1 MPRVKAVG
9 LVFTLVGI
17 VLTVT
22 LQVAVFPFTVFA
34 VITAVPTAFAVT
46 LPVLL
51 TAATL
56 LLLVYHLQVLFFAS
70 LGKTV
75 PLRV

>member
-1 MPRVKAVG
+1 MPKVSAVG
-9 LVFTLVGI
+9 LILTPVGTG
-17 VLTVT
+17 LTVT
-22 LQVAVFPFTVFA
+22 LQVAFFPFTVFA

-70 LGKTV
+70 FGKTV
-75 PLRV
+75 LLRV

>member
-1 MPRVKAVG
+1 MPKVSAVG
-9 LVFTLVGI
+9 LILTPVGAG
-17 VLTVT
+17 LTVT

-56 LLLVYHLQVLFFAS
+56 PLLVYHLQVLFFAS
-70 LGKTV
+70 FGKTV
-75 PLRV
+75 LLRV